1 MKKGQREILR
11 ESAASHEELQREF
24 TDATAQAEK
33 RYKELQQHRD
43 IFSKST
49 DVQHNLAHEAGAEMD
64 GLRSHVSALAAKL
77 EAAKG
82 KVDSKGAYAAVLAKF
97 GY

>member
-1 MKKGQREILR
+1 MTSAGDRAVAEALIEKEKK
-11 ESAASHEELQREF
+11 A
-24 TDATAQAEK
+24 
-33 RYKELQQHRD
+33 
-43 IFSKST
+43 
-49 DVQHNLAHEAGAEMD
+49 
-64 GLRSHVSALAAKL
+64 AAKL